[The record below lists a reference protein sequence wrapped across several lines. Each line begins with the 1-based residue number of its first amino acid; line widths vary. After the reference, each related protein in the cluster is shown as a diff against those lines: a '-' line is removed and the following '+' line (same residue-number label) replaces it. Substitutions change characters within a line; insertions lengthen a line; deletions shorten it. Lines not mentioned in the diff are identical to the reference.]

1 MNDKIRALNMSNV
14 CAICVYEALR
24 QQDYNDLLTEE
35 PECFKGSDWLL
46 TEDE

>member
-24 QQDYNDLLTEE
+24 QQDYNDLSRYE
-35 PECFKGSDWLL
+35 PETFKGKDWLL
-46 TEDE
+46 KD